1 MNIGIAPARYA
12 VVTTRKENKMGRRTY
27 MMALMC
33 IVMLAGGAALAQDAD
48 LKAAAKAV
56 VETDGGAVVP
66 LKVVTSMTVSY
77 EGEEWPSEEE
87 ESEALGTVLDE
98 TGLIVAS
105 DAATNPAKLRRYRPP
120 YKVESQVKAVK
131 LVLKDGTEV
140 PLKTVL
146 RDSDLDLV
154 FLRPEQETDLPH
166 IDTVK
171 AGAEMELGDE
181 AIVLSRLGAAG
192 NRSPYISIGRVQAV
206 VEKPRRFYVATTV
219 ANRSTLGCPVYTAV
233 GELVGIAVI
242 RTNAG
247 PGTGQSGMSILPIV
261 LPLADVLE
269 DVAQI
274 EEVKAEEQ
282 EKKE

>member
-1 MNIGIAPARYA
+1 
-12 VVTTRKENKMGRRTY
+12 MGRKTC
-27 MMALMC
+27 MTALVC
-33 IVMLAGGAALAQDAD
+33 IMMLAGGTALAQDVD
-48 LKAAAKAV
+48 LKTAAKAV
-56 VETDGGAVVP
+56 VETDGGSVVV
-66 LKVVTSMTVSY
+66 LKVVTSMTFSY
-77 EGEEWPSEEE
+77 EGEESPSEEV
-87 ESEALGTVLDE
+87 ESEALGTVLND

-105 DAATNPAKLRRYRPP
+105 DAATNPSKLRRYPQQ

-154 FLRPEQETDLPH
+154 FLRPEQKADLPH
-166 IDTVK
+166 VDTGK
-171 AGAEMELGDE
+171 AGAELELGDE

-192 NRSPYISIGRVQAV
+192 NRSPCISIGRVQAV
-206 VEKPRRFYVATTV
+206 VEKPRRFYVAVTV
-219 ANRSTLGCPVYTAV
+219 ANMSTLGCPVYTAT

-247 PGTGQSGMSILPIV
+247 PGVGQSGMSILPTV

-269 DVAQI
+269 DMAQI
-274 EEVKAEEQ
+274 EEAGAEEQ
-282 EKKE
+282 GKKE